1 MVAIQKLEDE
11 IMRVRGLID
20 KVRDRSD
27 SLNEQ
32 DTKAAFIEPV
42 LAALGWDVRD
52 LDDVSQQYRYK
63 PQDNPVDYA
72 LFMMRTPCLF
82 VEAKALRKNLADH
95 KWVTQTLAYAN
106 AAGVEWCV
114 LTNGEEY
121 HLYNSHAKVDAE
133 GKLFRRISI
142 SDASAQRFTVDTLML
157 LSKDRM
163 AEKQIDTLWK
173 AHFVDRQVQSAIE
186 RAFREPVDRFVKLIV
201 DMTTDLKPA
210 EVRDSLRRCELR
222 VSFPVDPAVAVAV
235 SPREP
240 ALKAATPTPAAS
252 DNGTTSKIELLDL
265 ITAGVVNPPLEIEAT
280 YKATRLTATI
290 QADATVVFDGTPYA
304 SLSQAAGMARN
315 RVSGRPQDGRPY
327 YQTNG
332 WTFWRYRDP
341 ATGNL
346 EPMDKARAAALQ

>member
-1 MVAIQKLEDE
+1 MVAMTKLEDE
-11 IMRVRGLID
+11 ITRVRGLID

-95 KWVTQTLAYAN
+95 KWITQTLAYAN

-142 SDASAQRFTVDTLML
+142 SDARAHRFTVDTLML

-163 AEKQIDTLWK
+163 AEKRIDTLWK
-173 AHFVDRQVQSAIE
+173 AHFVDRQVQGAIE
-186 RAFREPVDRFVKLIV
+186 RVFREPAERFVKLMV

-222 VSFPVDPAVAVAV
+222 VSFPVDPAVAAAASLPEAV
-235 SPREP
+235 SKTAAP
-240 ALKAATPTPAAS
+240 ASTAPE
-252 DNGTTSKIELLDL
+252 NGVAGKIKLIDL
-265 ITAGVVNPPLEIEAT
+265 IKTGIVKPPLEVEAT
-280 YKATRLTATI
+280 YKATRVTAII
-290 QADATVVFDGTPYA
+290 QPDGTVVFDGTPYP
-304 SLSQAAGMARN
+304 SLSQAAGMVGVRI
-315 RVSGRPQDGRPY
+315 SGPPPDGRPIY
-327 YQTNG
+327 RTNG
-332 WTFWRYRDP
+332 WTFWRFKDTT
-341 ATGNL
+341 TGAL
-346 EPMDKARAAALQ
+346 EPMDTLRTIAQK